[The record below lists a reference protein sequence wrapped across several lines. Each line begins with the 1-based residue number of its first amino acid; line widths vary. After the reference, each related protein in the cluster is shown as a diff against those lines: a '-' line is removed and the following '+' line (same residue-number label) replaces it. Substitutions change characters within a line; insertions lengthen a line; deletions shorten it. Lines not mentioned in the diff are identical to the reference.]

1 MKKLLSILVLLGTI
15 VFAGCQSSEV
25 DHWNDGGRIVRIA
38 EISDNFD
45 LFCDKSTN
53 IVYLRYW
60 GPSHRAG
67 FTAYL
72 NAEGNP
78 ARCNEVHR

>member
-1 MKKLLSILVLLGTI
+1 MRKLLSILVLLATI
-15 VFAGCQSSEV
+15 VLVGCQSSEV
-25 DHWNDGGRIVRIA
+25 DNWNDYGRIVRIVD
-38 EISDNFD
+38 ISNHFD

-67 FTAYL
+67 FTVYM
-72 NAEGNP
+72 NNEGKP